1 MNLRIVVA
9 FAAIG
14 IGAGSLAS
22 PAIGQ
27 VGGYGNVQ
35 TEHIGGLQFVEQG
48 NAGTAANAAQ
58 PDTASDGMTN
68 SFAGFDVGDSG
79 AEDQTLPQTP
89 VGELQVTPAQPD
101 AMAQRVESEPDVVA
115 ARNNVDR
122 LTTWVQETQKNLD
135 ERTRRYEVAQGHATR
150 LLDELD
156 GKPEEIRAAAKR
168 IQTAK
173 DERAKLVRTAYK
185 SPAVK
190 TNVDPLVAG
199 KAENVADSL
208 HSSESLRRAIQQA
221 DDHIRDLE
229 RAAALDRE
237 NFQIASTSARAALA
251 EINELEKTS
260 AELNKALEQGNQN
273 LTQARATLEETRK
286 AARARLDAQAA
297 AEAAAKAAQQAA
309 QQQARSVSADGTQ
322 VVVSQMPAN
331 AQNMNA
337 GWDLWRMATIDG
349 RQQVMTCPT
358 GHPVS
363 FIDSWGF
370 PRSGGRTHKGVDMMA
385 AKGTPIY
392 AVADGHVQRAYWN
405 RLGGLSVN
413 FIDSLGHKYYY
424 AHLDSVYVTDGQQ
437 MKVGELMG
445 TVGNTGNAKST
456 PPHLHFQ
463 FHPNNGAPVPPYEL
477 TRSLCGPND

>member
-14 IGAGSLAS
+14 IGVGSLAN

-35 TEHIGGLQFVEQG
+35 TEHIGGLQFLEQG
-48 NAGTAANAAQ
+48 NNGAAQ
-58 PDTASDGMTN
+58 QPEAQDGMTN

-79 AEDQTLPQTP
+79 AEDSALPQTP
-89 VGELQVTPAQPD
+89 VGDLQITQAQPD
-101 AMAQRVESEPDVVA
+101 EMTQRVEAEPDVVA

-122 LTTWVQETQKNLD
+122 LTQWVNDTQKNID

-168 IQTAK
+168 IQDAK

-185 SPAVK
+185 SPATK
-190 TNVDPLVAG
+190 TGLDPVLAG
-199 KAENVADSL
+199 NTDSIQDSL
-208 HSSESLRRAIQQA
+208 HAAESLRRAIEQA
-221 DDHIRDLE
+221 DTHIRELE

-237 NFQIASTSARAALA
+237 NFQIASTTARAALA
-251 EINELEKTS
+251 EIDELEKTS

-273 LTQARATLEETRK
+273 LTQARTILEETRK
-286 AARARLDAQAA
+286 NARARLDAQAA

-309 QQQARSVSADGTQ
+309 QQARTVSADGTQ

-331 AQNMNA
+331 ASNMNA

-445 TVGNTGNAKST
+445 TVGNTGNAQST

>member
-1 MNLRIVVA
+1 
-9 FAAIG
+9 
-14 IGAGSLAS
+14 
-22 PAIGQ
+22 
-27 VGGYGNVQ
+27 
-35 TEHIGGLQFVEQG
+35 
-48 NAGTAANAAQ
+48 
-58 PDTASDGMTN
+58 MTN

-251 EINELEKTS
+251 EINEW
-260 AELNKALEQGNQN
+260 AE
-273 LTQARATLEETRK
+273 
-286 AARARLDAQAA
+286 
-297 AEAAAKAAQQAA
+297 
-309 QQQARSVSADGTQ
+309 
-322 VVVSQMPAN
+322 
-331 AQNMNA
+331 
-337 GWDLWRMATIDG
+337 
-349 RQQVMTCPT
+349 PT
-358 GHPVS
+358 K
-363 FIDSWGF
+363 DS
-370 PRSGGRTHKGVDMMA
+370 
-385 AKGTPIY
+385 
-392 AVADGHVQRAYWN
+392 
-405 RLGGLSVN
+405 
-413 FIDSLGHKYYY
+413 
-424 AHLDSVYVTDGQQ
+424 
-437 MKVGELMG
+437 
-445 TVGNTGNAKST
+445 
-456 PPHLHFQ
+456 
-463 FHPNNGAPVPPYEL
+463 
-477 TRSLCGPND
+477 